1 MKAVAQRL
9 ADHPLAWTAPPPF
22 WQPGANTAA
31 ARGALARPQI
41 LRFASDDFMDELLAT
56 LESDPA
62 ALANYAAVAETWRGA
77 GGGPKAN
84 PASWLDRTPARLL
97 GVQRKALQRSKA
109 AAVGTASTGV
119 ATGTAAATAV
129 AAAAQAAQATQAALP
144 LKLYQPAHQR
154 HYLVAGSLVCQTAGL
169 PDRAIDPAR
178 HKVSFVLRRLFPK
191 TAVPPPQRLPAPTDL
206 SLWDEY
212 AYVLQGKAGQWQ
224 RVGAAG
230 QETEAARRVPGEER
244 QPMFPA
250 RYTQDDGRGR
260 RLFVGSVPV
269 GKRETFQGAQASVP
283 GEPPPVMDPRVA
295 LFHKQV
301 LGPWK
306 AMVGGAMRNGVTGV
320 PADYLQALRNARLPV
335 VCAAKGDDDVDVLKP
350 DDSGLREA
358 RSRLQ
363 TASWYLLLDLL
374 HFLQQHTPDF
384 WREHVL
390 PAVRPAAGPW
400 RTLYD
405 ALNQATMPAHL
416 AGPGWTLNTPGTGT
430 GGLTPVSLYD
440 LHAGYRGRSDL
451 NLLAALQRAA
461 GIVALEAQL
470 DAAQDTLDL
479 PTTGTAAG
487 WPDFLFLFADPWFG
501 VLTPPAPAG
510 FVVQTS
516 DYLSERLVALIDSLG
531 DTLAAAVAGGP
542 AADPTLP
549 DAPLASVLP
558 ADMREAWY
566 LMRLVY
572 ERPDCAPF
580 HGSVVSQATA
590 PFQMAGFFDPDA
602 PARPIRI
609 GLPLDISPA
618 GLRKFD
624 KNTVFVMSDMLCG
637 HIDRMKGLSF
647 GDLVLSVL
655 PFPFHKGLSVPE
667 KGPCKQGTDALGVM
681 CSLSIPIITIC
692 ALILLMIIVSL
703 LDLIFRWL
711 PYFVVCFPL
720 PGFKGKK
727 EN

>member
-1 MKAVAQRL
+1 MAQRL
-9 ADHPLAWTAPPPF
+9 VDHPLAWTAPPPF
-22 WQPGANTAA
+22 WPAGAGSATAT
-31 ARGALARPQI
+31 ARSALARPQI

-56 LESDPA
+56 LENDPTALTGFA
-62 ALANYAAVAETWRGA
+62 AAAETWRGA
-77 GGGPKAN
+77 GAAPQAN
-84 PASWLDRTPARLL
+84 PASWLDRSPARLL
-97 GVQRKALQRSKA
+97 GVQRKALQRARA
-109 AAVGTASTGV
+109 AAPAAVTTTAP
-119 ATGTAAATAV
+119 ATVPTT
-129 AAAAQAAQATQAALP
+129 LP

-154 HYLVAGSLVCQTAGL
+154 HYLVTGALVCQTVGL

-178 HKVSFVLRRLFPK
+178 HKVSFMVRRLFPR
-191 TAVPPPQRLPAPTDL
+191 TAVPPPQKLPAPTEL
-206 SLWDEY
+206 SQWDEY
-212 AYVLQGKAGQWQ
+212 AYVLQGRAGHWQ
-224 RVGAAG
+224 RVGGAD
-230 QETEAARRVPGEER
+230 QEAEAARRLPGEER
-244 QPMFPA
+244 HTMFPA
-250 RYTQDDGRGR
+250 RYTQDDGHGR

-269 GKRETFQGAQASVP
+269 GKRETFQGAQAVAA
-283 GEPPPVMDPRVA
+283 GESAPPVMDPRVA

-306 AMVGGAMRNGVTGV
+306 AMVGGAMLNGAVGAAPTHL
-320 PADYLQALRNARLPV
+320 AALRAARLP
-335 VCAAKGDDDVDVLKP
+335 AIFAELGDDGFDTTKP
-350 DDSGLREA
+350 DADALRDA

-363 TASWYLLLDLL
+363 TASWLLLLDLL
-374 HFLQQHTPDF
+374 HFLQQQA
-384 WREHVL
+384 RELWLNHVL
-390 PAVRPAAGPW
+390 PGVPPPAGPW
-400 RTLYD
+400 RNFYD
-405 ALNQATMPAHL
+405 ALDQARMPADL
-416 AGPGWTLNTPGTGT
+416 AGAGWTLNSAGTGSA
-430 GGLTPVSLYD
+430 GTPAVSLYD
-440 LHAGYRGRSDL
+440 LHPGYRGRTDL
-451 NLLAALQRAA
+451 HLLPALRRAA
-461 GIVALEAQL
+461 GITGLEAQL
-470 DAAQDTLDL
+470 DAAQDTFAL
-479 PTTGTAAG
+479 PTSGTAAG

-501 VLTPPAPAG
+501 VLTPPAPTG
-510 FVVQTS
+510 FVPQTS
-516 DYLSERLVALIDSLG
+516 DYLAERIVALIDALG
-531 DTLAAAVAGGP
+531 GTLAAALATAP

-549 DAPLASVLP
+549 EAPLASRQP

-566 LMRLVY
+566 VMRLVY
-572 ERPDCAPF
+572 ERPDCAPL
-580 HGSVVSQATA
+580 HGPVVSQATA

-667 KGPCKQGTDALGVM
+667 KGPCKQGADPLGVM
-681 CSLSIPIITIC
+681 CSLSIPIITLC

-727 EN
+727 EP